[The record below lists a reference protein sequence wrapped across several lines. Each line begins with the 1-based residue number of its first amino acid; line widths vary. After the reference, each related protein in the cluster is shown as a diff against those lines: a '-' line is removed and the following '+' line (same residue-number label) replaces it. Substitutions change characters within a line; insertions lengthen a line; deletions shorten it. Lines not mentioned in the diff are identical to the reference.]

1 MTNEERNE
9 IYDSV
14 SNYWFSGGKQFD
26 GNVDEWLK
34 LIASKHGQEST
45 YHACR
50 YMLDLG
56 FDLGP
61 NVVDYM

>member
-1 MTNEERNE
+1 MTYEEKEE
-9 IYDSV
+9 IYNSV
-14 SNYWFSGGKQFD
+14 SNYWFAGNKQFD
-26 GNVDEWLK
+26 GSVGECLD
-34 LIASKHGQEST
+34 LIEDRHGKEAIL
-45 YHACR
+45 HATS